1 MRRKQEENG
10 KGEERNMRILILN
23 GSPKGEKSDTLHIT
37 RAFVDGIQRVKDAE
51 VTVIHVNER
60 HIEYCTGCFVCKK
73 NGGVCVLKDDMQE
86 ILDEMLFSDLV
97 IFSFPLYSYGMPAA
111 LKNVVDRMMP
121 LSSWNMVR
129 DESGKYGHRM
139 QYDVSAV
146 HSMMI
151 CGCGFPNAKHNF
163 EGAVCQFEL
172 KFPDRDAI
180 ITVPESPMF
189 NIPEAAPF
197 VAPRL
202 EELKA
207 AGAEYAVTGALSEE
221 TMRTICSPMIP
232 EEIYAQFA
240 NGERKQA
247 KER

>member
-1 MRRKQEENG
+1 
-10 KGEERNMRILILN
+10 MRILVLN
-23 GSPKGEKSDTLHIT
+23 GSPKGERSDTLHIT
-37 RAFVDGIQRVKDAE
+37 RAFVDGIQRAKDAE

-73 NGGVCVLKDDMQE
+73 NGGTCVIDDDMQA
-86 ILDEMLFSDLV
+86 ILEAILLSDLV

-129 DESGKYGHRM
+129 GEDGKYGHRM

-146 HSMMI
+146 HTMMI
-151 CGCGFPNAKHNF
+151 CGCGFPNSKHNF
-163 EGAVCQFEL
+163 EGAVRQFEL
-172 KFPDRDAI
+172 KFPRHDAI

-189 NIPEAAPF
+189 NIAEATPF
-197 VAPRL
+197 VAPRIEAL
-202 EELKA
+202 RA
-207 AGAEYAVTGALSEE
+207 AGEQYAVTGTLRDE
-221 TMRTICSPMIP
+221 TLRAICSPMIP
-232 EEIYAQFA
+232 EELYAQFA